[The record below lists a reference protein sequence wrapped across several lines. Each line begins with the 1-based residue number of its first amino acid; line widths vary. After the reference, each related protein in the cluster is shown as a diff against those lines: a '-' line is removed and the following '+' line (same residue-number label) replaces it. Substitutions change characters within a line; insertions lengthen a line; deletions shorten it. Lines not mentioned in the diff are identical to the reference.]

1 MLHHEIVA
9 MCVDADVVVE
19 GEGILQ
25 GGVHDARCFA
35 RTGDAV
41 DSGVWFVVGPF
52 AVVDDVLG
60 RVGAA
65 TQYESS
71 HYSVSFHD
79 NVAVSAVNVFL

>member
-1 MLHHEIVA
+1 
-9 MCVDADVVVE
+9 MCVDADVVIV

-41 DSGVWFVVGPF
+41 DSGVWLVVGPL
-52 AVVDDVLG
+52 AVVDDVVG

-65 TQYESS
+65 TQYESC
-71 HYSVSFHD
+71 HYPVSIHN